1 MQRRF
6 NVLKEYKREGKKGK
20 IGSLDVK
27 LIKREKRKLKRKRS
41 IQVDINESD
50 DEAGVV
56 NEPLVEL
63 SDVMVTLDDKEYLH
77 YEPKKCDHKN
87 IAIPDRCYLIADKY
101 GISNRALTELAA
113 GFLAPGSNIDDFNLS
128 VKTTERMRNKVRS
141 ENAKAYKTNQL
152 NNQDETFYTLH
163 WDSKR
168 MKSLS
173 HTQADKER
181 IAVVLTGR

>member
-1 MQRRF
+1 MQIRKYLEKKNRGF
-6 NVLKEYKREGKKGK
+6 SVVLKRRLLSASGSDFCYKSFCFGNT
-20 IGSLDVK
+20 S
-27 LIKREKRKLKRKRS
+27 
-41 IQVDINESD
+41 
-50 DEAGVV
+50 
-56 NEPLVEL
+56 
-63 SDVMVTLDDKEYLH
+63 
-77 YEPKKCDHKN
+77 
-87 IAIPDRCYLIADKY
+87 IPDGCYLIADKY

-181 IAVVLTGR
+181 IAVVLTGW